1 MIDRL
6 ADEVG
11 REALLKLRF
20 ILKRRVVLSER
31 HRAGVEPHV
40 NYLGDARHRLAALG
54 AREADVI
61 DVGAVRIVDQDA
73 RELFELLERADALGV
88 AVGAA
93 PDRQRSAPVALA

>member
-1 MIDRL
+1 MVDRL

-20 ILKRRVVLSER
+20 VLKRRVVLSER
-31 HRAGVEPHV
+31 HRTGIEPDV
-40 NYLGDARHRLAALG
+40 DYLGDTLHRLAALW

-61 DVGAVRIVDQDA
+61 NVRAVRIIDQDA

-93 PDRQRSAPVALA
+93 PDRQRRAPVTLA